1 MAPSNLEFIT
11 ATRYYFNADGITDK
25 LIQKID
31 SANVDTPAT
40 EQIQGSGK
48 GGILQRQ
55 AAPTAA
61 KMGSIKLTL
70 GLTKDKDIYDWY
82 DKCNKNNNEA
92 NQWKANRKNATIT
105 AYDQENNPVVE
116 WTFVNCYPTSYTLP
130 DFTAGGND
138 VALEV
143 VDIVYEGV
151 KRVQ

>member
-1 MAPSNLEFIT
+1 MFTGIGIVAAVSVQFNLLWS
-11 ATRYYFNADGITDK
+11 R
-25 LIQKID
+25 
-31 SANVDTPAT
+31 
-40 EQIQGSGK
+40 
-48 GGILQRQ
+48 
-55 AAPTAA
+55 
-61 KMGSIKLTL
+61 
-70 GLTKDKDIYDWY
+70 
-82 DKCNKNNNEA
+82 NKNNNEA